1 MNNQGLSPLV
11 LTALIFCVLVI
22 MVMYTRCGGLVT
34 KGSIVLVQE
43 EDDES
48 DGEKEV
54 EYGTYLEGRIF
65 SIQ

>member
-1 MNNQGLSPLV
+1 M
-11 LTALIFCVLVI
+11 
-22 MVMYTRCGGLVT
+22 T

-43 EDDES
+43 EDDEG